1 MYVMNRKPTPDLT
14 ADLLRTTITLCLMLL
29 LVFFAG
35 CQQRHGSS
43 PPPPPSTDNSGKTPN
58 GGSAGSTDNGNVT
71 GLPRHRGAKAAKK
84 PSTAAKPA
92 ATPAAG
98 GEGLQVPA
106 FPWPPPEAS
115 AKQVLP
121 ADLLE
126 KEDAPRSLANV
137 NAKLV
142 AALEPNGYV
151 ERSYYAVPNGF
162 ALVTRL
168 EHIDADGKPKTD
180 PSRWVVGNAALSSFN
195 IVDFVHALVGSET
208 GYYRVI
214 VFIVTDVPF
223 AESDK
228 KVSSK
233 EATEWLSAGLNTLP
247 ASIGDLP
254 YIKNHVSTTVLI
266 YEFNKDPGKD
276 PEQKMPSRL
285 GVLQHMKNSGI
296 WQSLGGAI

>member
-1 MYVMNRKPTPDLT
+1 MNQKTTLDLSI
-14 ADLLRTTITLCLMLL
+14 DLLRRATAVCFTVL

-35 CQQRHGSS
+35 CQQRPTSP
-43 PPPPPSTDNSGKTPN
+43 PPPPPSTDNSGTTPN
-58 GGSAGSTDNGNVT
+58 AGSAGSTDKGDT
-71 GLPRHRGAKAAKK
+71 TARPPRHGGGKKAAKI
-84 PSTAAKPA
+84 PSTAAHPPA
-92 ATPAAG
+92 TSTAG
-98 GEGLQVPA
+98 GESPQAPS

-115 AKQVLP
+115 AKEVLP
-121 ADLLE
+121 PDLLE
-126 KEDAPRSLANV
+126 KERTPRFLADV

-142 AALEPNGYV
+142 VALEPNGYV
-151 ERSYYAVPNGF
+151 ERSYYAVPDGF

-168 EHIDADGKPKTD
+168 EHINADGKPKAD
-180 PSRWVVGNAALSSFN
+180 PARWAVGNAALSSFN
-195 IVDFVHALVGSET
+195 IVDFLHALLGSET

-223 AESDK
+223 VESDK
-228 KVSSK
+228 KVTSK

-254 YIKNHVSTTVLI
+254 YSKNHVSTTVLI

-285 GVLQHMKNSGI
+285 GALQHMKNSGI
-296 WQSLGGAI
+296 WQSLGGVI